1 MAATVKYT
9 ESHRPAE
16 RAIAGAF
23 GTRSQEPCPL
33 FWPEQEQHGVRYVP
47 LEATLTEE
55 VAPLTPKL
63 RELAAVGDALRSLQT
78 RDGSVLSDQ
87 AADVL
92 AERTG
97 TMLLELAGAVQG
109 ETAEILRMRAGAFLE
124 GGSHRDASI
133 REAELYES
141 QALTVLCGPLC
152 TWRLKTRTPL
162 HTVVAAGACRPFD
175 ELVAGLDQQLD
186 RAAADLREELRLPE
200 LKLDASYPMRVTDMI
215 ACGGEANAYPKH
227 FAYFLPEDESVPD
240 SPDQRKKTIVFR
252 NAYRERYSV
261 ISRPLGESLLE
272 GPISAPSGPAEGPLL
287 VWFRGHDI
295 GHSASLPATD
305 YSWRLDLGHEP
316 FMMIQEA
323 LADVYG
329 YLLGLTP
336 AWLSQS
342 GVSATD
348 VSVTFL
354 GELLHYLRRG
364 PWLHGDAGAAYL
376 ELSYLAANSYVDIDS
391 SGHVIWDTERLHEG
405 MRALAGELAEAVL
418 APTGAEPCARLVA
431 RYGWPTKTPAAR
443 VLAELHN
450 KLRGVPSALA
460 YRDAPPATQGAKAGT
475 QADLAG
481 AQAS

>member
-1 MAATVKYT
+1 MATTVKYT
-9 ESHRPAE
+9 DTHRPSE
-16 RAIAGAF
+16 RAITGSFGA
-23 GTRSQEPCPL
+23 RSNEPCPL

-47 LEATLTEE
+47 LEATLTEQ
-55 VAPLTPKL
+55 VAPLAGQL

-97 TMLLELAGAVQG
+97 TMLLELSEAVQG

-124 GGSHRDASI
+124 GGSHREASI
-133 REAELYES
+133 REAELYDS

-162 HTVVAAGACRPFD
+162 HTVVAASSCEPYD
-175 ELVAGLDQQLD
+175 TLVANLDQQLAK
-186 RAAADLREELRLPE
+186 AAGELREELRLPD
-200 LKLDASYPMRVTDMI
+200 LQLDSSYPMRVTDMI

-227 FAYFLPEDESVPD
+227 FAYFLPEDEAVPD
-240 SPDQRKKTIVFR
+240 SPGQRKKTVVFR

-261 ISRPLGESLLE
+261 ISRPLGESLLQ
-272 GPISAPSGPAEGPLL
+272 GPASAPTGPAEGPLL

-295 GHSASLPATD
+295 GHSASLPSTD

-342 GVSATD
+342 DVSATD
-348 VSVTFL
+348 LSVTFL
-354 GELLHYLRRG
+354 AELLHYLRRG

-376 ELSYLAANSYVDIDS
+376 ELSYLAANNYVEIDGD
-391 SGHVIWDTERLHEG
+391 GHIVWETERLYEG
-405 MRALAGELAEAVL
+405 MRALAGELADAVL
-418 APTGAEPCARLVA
+418 SPSDAQPCARLVA
-431 RYGWPTKTPAAR
+431 QYGWPTTTPAAR

-460 YRDAPPATQGAKAGT
+460 YRDAPSTTSSTGSSDQT
-475 QADLAG
+475 DLAS

>member
-1 MAATVKYT
+1 MSTVKYVET
-9 ESHRPAE
+9 HRPAKQ
-16 RAIAGAF
+16 ALAGEF
-23 GTRSQEPCPL
+23 GTRSHEPCPL

-47 LEATLTEE
+47 LEATVPEAVE
-55 VAPLTPKL
+55 PLTPKL

-78 RDGSVLSDQ
+78 RDGSVLSDT

-97 TMLLELAGAVQG
+97 TMLLELAQATGG

-124 GGSHRDASI
+124 GGSHREASI

-141 QALTVLCGPLC
+141 APLTVLCGPLC

-162 HTVVAAGACRPFD
+162 HTVVAAASCESYDKMVSSLD
-175 ELVAGLDQQLD
+175 EHLP
-186 RAAADLREELRLPE
+186 AAAAELREELHLPE
-200 LKLDASYPMRVTDMI
+200 LRLDSSYPMRVTDMI

-227 FAYFLPEDESVPD
+227 FAYFLPEDEAVPD
-240 SPDQRKKTIVFR
+240 SPEQRKKTIVFR

-272 GPISAPSGPAEGPLL
+272 GPLSAPAGPAEGPLL
-287 VWFRGHDI
+287 AWFRGHDI
-295 GHSASLPATD
+295 GHTASLPSTD

-336 AWLSQS
+336 AWLEQS
-342 GVSATD
+342 RVSATD

-354 GELLHYLRRG
+354 AELLHYLRRG

-376 ELSYLAANSYVDIDS
+376 ELSYLAANKYVDIDTA
-391 SGHVIWDTERLHEG
+391 GHILWDTERLHEG
-405 MRALAGELAEAVL
+405 MRALARELADAVL
-418 APTGAEPCARLVA
+418 APTSAQPCARLVA

-460 YRDAPPATQGAKAGT
+460 YREAPVANQGGATGA
-475 QADLAG
+475 QAG

>member
-1 MAATVKYT
+1 MATTVKYT
-9 ESHRPAE
+9 DAHRPPE
-16 RAIAGAF
+16 QAIAGEF
-23 GTRSQEPCPL
+23 GTRSHEPCPL

-47 LEATLTEE
+47 LEASITEE

-78 RDGSVLSDQ
+78 RDGSLLSDH

-97 TMLLELAGAVQG
+97 TMLLELAGALNG

-133 REAELYES
+133 REAELYDS
-141 QALTVLCGPLC
+141 QPLTVLCGPLC

-162 HTVVAAGACRPFD
+162 HTVVAASACRPYD
-175 ELVAGLDQQLD
+175 ELVAALDEHLD
-186 RAAADLREELRLPE
+186 GAAAELREELSLPE
-200 LKLDASYPMRVTDMI
+200 LQMHSSYPMRVTDMI

-227 FAYFLPEDESVPD
+227 FAYFLPEDEAVPD
-240 SPDQRKKTIVFR
+240 APEQRKKTVVFR

-272 GPISAPSGPAEGPLL
+272 GPISAPVGPAEGPLL

-295 GHSASLPATD
+295 GHSATLPSTD

-336 AWLSQS
+336 AWLSLS
-342 GVSATD
+342 KVSATD

-354 GELLHYLRRG
+354 SELLHYLRRG

-376 ELSYLAANSYVDIDS
+376 ELSYLAANNYVSIDAA
-391 SGHVIWDTERLHEG
+391 GQIHWETERLHEG
-405 MRALAGELAEAVL
+405 MRALARELAAAVL
-418 APTGAEPCARLVA
+418 APTDAQPCARLVA
-431 RYGWPTKTPAAR
+431 QYGWPTKTPAAR
-443 VLAELHN
+443 VLGELHS

-460 YRDAPPATQGAKAGT
+460 YRDAPAAAQSVPAGEQS
-475 QADLAG
+475 DLA
-481 AQAS
+481 AARAS